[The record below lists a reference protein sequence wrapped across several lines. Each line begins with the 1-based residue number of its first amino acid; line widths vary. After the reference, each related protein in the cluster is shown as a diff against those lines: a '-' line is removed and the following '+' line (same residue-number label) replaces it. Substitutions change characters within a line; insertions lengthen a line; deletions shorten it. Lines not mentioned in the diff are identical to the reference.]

1 MGKKK
6 RHPKVKKKD
15 VKVEPEKKT
24 IGRPNFTLL
33 ALEYRKNESKIL
45 LEKVK
50 KLGYLKNK
58 PKPKE
63 EDVEDK

>member
-6 RHPKVKKKD
+6 RQSKVKKKD
-15 VKVEPEKKT
+15 VKVEVKKN

-45 LEKVK
+45 LDKIR
-50 KLGYLKNK
+50 KLGYLKDR